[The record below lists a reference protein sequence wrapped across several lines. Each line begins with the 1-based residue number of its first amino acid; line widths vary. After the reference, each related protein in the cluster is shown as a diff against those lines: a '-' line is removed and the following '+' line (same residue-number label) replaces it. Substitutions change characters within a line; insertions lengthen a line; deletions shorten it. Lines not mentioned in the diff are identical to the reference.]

1 MIVQF
6 VKFKSDLSDYE
17 FRRIMEERA
26 PQYRALPGLVQK
38 YYIRESETGDYAGIY
53 FWDSEESM
61 REFLQSELARSI
73 PAVYKAAGQSR
84 VEIFE
89 ITLVL
94 RPEEQPSA

>member
-6 VKFKSDLSDYE
+6 VKFKSDLSDDE

-26 PQYRALPGLVQK
+26 PQYRALPGLIQK

-53 FWDSEESM
+53 FWDTEESM
-61 REFLQSELARSI
+61 REFLQSELARTI
-73 PAVYKAAGQSR
+73 PTAYKAEGQTR

-89 ITLVL
+89 TILVL